1 MTGAQHGQRLRD
13 TDGDSSSEVAAP
25 AFRAGDH
32 CDKYEIVRLLAMGGS
47 GEVYRAV
54 QRSIGREV
62 AIKALQFRH
71 AARADLK
78 ARMQMEGKALGR
90 INHPNVVTVFDAGC
104 TDAGV
109 VWIAMELLV
118 GHTLREVLQDR
129 LRLPVE
135 EAVACAIDVA
145 QGVGAAHQEKI
156 IHRDIK
162 PENVFITDRGLV
174 KVLDLGTAKLQ
185 GWGGL
190 KTTDRR
196 RVLGTPAYMAP
207 EHIRCTGVDVRTD
220 VYALGLVL
228 YEMLAGHPF
237 AHLTHLD
244 DYQEL
249 ARLQL
254 FSEPR
259 PLNAV
264 VPGIPE
270 ALSGVVLHAL
280 AKDPARRPQSMEEL
294 VRELRAS
301 VGLPEPVVRISARP
315 PPLKVVPASEWPQP
329 VSPIPP
335 GAVGPRGT
343 MRIAQS
349 QAAPLVE
356 PIRSSTSR
364 SAPPVET
371 TEPIFPAES
380 SPAPAPK
387 PSTAHF
393 APPKSDEPPPR
404 SQAARTPRNGVSSRW
419 VLSATLVG
427 SLIGASVAVA
437 VLLWMHRTAAVRAE
451 PGQEASAHPAEA
463 SATAASSVAVA
474 GADGTAVDSVDGLAV
489 ANAGSTEPRSD
500 ALPVVPPTR
509 TSPPAAS
516 TPASSAIANPGR
528 TPPPSPSRSSGSDL
542 GPPRFAG
549 ADDHPHAIPPRPARS
564 STTGMPASG
573 L

>member
-1 MTGAQHGQRLRD
+1 MTGARCGQRLRD
-13 TDGDSSSEVAAP
+13 ADAESSSGAVAP

-32 CDKYEIVRLLAMGGS
+32 CDKYEIVQLLAMGGS

-54 QRSIGREV
+54 QRSIGRAV
-62 AIKALQFRH
+62 ALKALQFRH
-71 AARADLK
+71 VARADLK
-78 ARMQMEGKALGR
+78 ARMEMEAKALGC

-118 GHTLREVLQDR
+118 GRTLREVLQDR
-129 LRLPVE
+129 VRLPVD

-254 FSEPR
+254 FSVPR
-259 PLNAV
+259 PLNEV
-264 VPGIPE
+264 VPSIPE
-270 ALSGVVLHAL
+270 ALSNVVLHAL
-280 AKDPARRPQSMEEL
+280 AKEPSQRPQSMEDL
-294 VRELRAS
+294 VRELRAA

-315 PPLKVVPASEWPQP
+315 PPLAVVPASEPTEPSP
-329 VSPIPP
+329 VPS
-335 GAVGPRGT
+335 GGVGPRGT
-343 MRIAQS
+343 IRIAPS
-349 QAAPLVE
+349 PVAPRVVPE
-356 PIRSSTSR
+356 RPNSSR
-364 SAPPVET
+364 
-371 TEPIFPAES
+371 
-380 SPAPAPK
+380 PAPAIAPTE
-387 PSTAHF
+387 PMPVA
-393 APPKSDEPPPR
+393 APQVRPPKLSRARRSSASGPAKPMADRPR
-404 SQAARTPRNGVSSRW
+404 PVHAAKRDVSSRW

-427 SLIGASVAVA
+427 SLIGAAVA
-437 VLLWMHRTAAVRAE
+437 VGVLVWMDRTSASRAQRMLE
-451 PGQEASAHPAEA
+451 
-463 SATAASSVAVA
+463 
-474 GADGTAVDSVDGLAV
+474 
-489 ANAGSTEPRSD
+489 RSD
-500 ALPVVPPTR
+500 AAAPAAPSTVVEVPSAEEAAIASADNLAAAIAASADARSEPPVVVPPGKTASR
-509 TSPPAAS
+509 TSGAHAS
-516 TPASSAIANPGR
+516 TAGTRPAQ
-528 TPPPSPSRSSGSDL
+528 TPPPPSSSFRFDV
-542 GPPRFAG
+542 GPPRFGEDRPPPA
-549 ADDHPHAIPPRPARS
+549 AVPPRPAQS
-564 STTGMPASG
+564 SNLRMPASG

>member
-1 MTGAQHGQRLRD
+1 MTGARCGQRLRD
-13 TDGDSSSEVAAP
+13 ADAESSSGAVAP

-32 CDKYEIVRLLAMGGS
+32 CDKYEIVQLLAMGGS

-54 QRSIGREV
+54 QRSIGRAV
-62 AIKALQFRH
+62 ALKALQFRH
-71 AARADLK
+71 VARADLK
-78 ARMQMEGKALGR
+78 ARMEMEAKALGC

-118 GHTLREVLQDR
+118 GRTLREVLQDR
-129 LRLPVE
+129 VRLPVD

-145 QGVGAAHQEKI
+145 QGVGAAHQENI

-254 FSEPR
+254 FAEPR
-259 PLNAV
+259 PPHAV
-264 VPGIPE
+264 VPAIPE
-270 ALSGVVLHAL
+270 ALSKVVLHAL
-280 AKDPARRPQSMEEL
+280 AKDPSQRPQSMQDL
-294 VRELRAS
+294 VHELRAAL
-301 VGLPEPVVRISARP
+301 GLPEPVVRISARP
-315 PPLKVVPASEWPQP
+315 PPLAVAPASEPTQP
-329 VSPIPP
+329 WSPVPS
-335 GAVGPRGT
+335 GTVGPRGT
-343 MRIAQS
+343 IRIAPS
-349 QAAPLVE
+349 PVAPRVVPE
-356 PIRSSTSR
+356 RPNSSR
-364 SAPPVET
+364 
-371 TEPIFPAES
+371 
-380 SPAPAPK
+380 PAPAIAPTE
-387 PSTAHF
+387 PMPVGAPQVR
-393 APPKSDEPPPR
+393 PPKLSRARRSSASEPAEPMAGRPR
-404 SQAARTPRNGVSSRW
+404 PVHAAKRDVSSRW

-427 SLIGASVAVA
+427 SLIGAAVA
-437 VLLWMHRTAAVRAE
+437 VGVLIWMDRTSASRAQRMLEGSDEAARAAPSTVVEAPSAEEAAV
-451 PGQEASAHPAEA
+451 ASADSLAAAIAA
-463 SATAASSVAVA
+463 SADARS
-474 GADGTAVDSVDGLAV
+474 
-489 ANAGSTEPRSD
+489 EP
-500 ALPVVPPTR
+500 PVVVPPGKTASPTAGAHASTAGTR
-509 TSPPAAS
+509 PTQTPPPPSSFRFDGGPPRPGEDHSPPAAV
-516 TPASSAIANPGR
+516 
-528 TPPPSPSRSSGSDL
+528 
-542 GPPRFAG
+542 
-549 ADDHPHAIPPRPARS
+549 PPRPARS
-564 STTGMPASG
+564 SNLRMPASG